1 MLRSSGISQ
10 KSAALIVRYSQK
22 KECISIVLRVLQLLI
37 TLEPLHRFR
46 WGFQQNV
53 PLQMSTYQ
61 IENWK
66 CHMCEFQQISLVA
79 SHIVRKRN
87 LINNRQIST
96 SKSLFLVSG
105 TYCIII
111 HIHSQDGTSAGNYC
125 WEEQWVF
132 HIIIWLRLSVNFPTS
147 THLPLLKHSCQTFL
161 FFKHFVFSAGCC
173 WATLWPKY
181 HVIMCTMIN
190 MHAKNKMPKIK
201 YVSLNF
207 IKLQEWMWHHY
218 MISKAINHN
227 YKNDNKIQVHKKVAC
242 IFKMLYATSIP

>member
-1 MLRSSGISQ
+1 MHFYCFESPSIAHNFGTTAPIQVGFSAKCTSPNEHLSNRKLKMSHVWVPTDFPSRITYSSEE
-10 KSAALIVRYSQK
+10 K
-22 KECISIVLRVLQLLI
+22 
-37 TLEPLHRFR
+37 FD
-46 WGFQQNV
+46 
-53 PLQMSTYQ
+53 
-61 IENWK
+61 
-66 CHMCEFQQISLVA
+66 
-79 SHIVRKRN
+79 
-87 LINNRQIST
+87 NNRQIST